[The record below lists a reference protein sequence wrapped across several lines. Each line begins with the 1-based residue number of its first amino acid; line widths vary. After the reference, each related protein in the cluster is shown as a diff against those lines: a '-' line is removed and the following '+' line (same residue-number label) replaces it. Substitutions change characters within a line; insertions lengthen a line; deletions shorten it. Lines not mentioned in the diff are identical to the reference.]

1 VSFMKYILSIAGWLC
16 IVGAVAIPVLAKA
29 ARERGILKQK
39 DGEPEDTAPKLHGWQ
54 RATTLVAG
62 GLALL
67 LVSSAL
73 VQVNAGQVGV
83 VKVFGA
89 VTGRLL
95 APGLHAQIPVVQ
107 TVEMYRTQ
115 RLIYETS
122 DNPDASSA
130 DYRDYSVD
138 TMTEDG
144 QRIKVRYTV
153 AFNIDGTKADW
164 VAQNIGTEEDVVE
177 KVVKA
182 NSRSEGRNI
191 PKSFKA
197 SDLYGQNV
205 YKCQQAI
212 FDKLQPVF
220 ARSGVTLVEFLLR
233 DIGFDE
239 NLAQALEQKQIA
251 LERQVTAL
259 REVEVKAAEAS
270 QAIAAAKGVAQSE
283 IEKARGQAEAIRLIN
298 EQLARAPWYN
308 EYLVSKGIAEGTT
321 NIQWALVPSGSTPLV
336 DFRQSTAATK
346 KP

>member
-1 VSFMKYILSIAGWLC
+1 MGFLKVILSMAGVLC
-16 IVGAVAIPVLAKA
+16 IIAAVAIPVLGGM
-29 ARERGILKQK
+29 ARERGFLK
-39 DGEPEDTAPKLHGWQ
+39 DMEPAEGVPKRSAWQ
-54 RATTLVAG
+54 LSAGLVVA
-62 GLALL
+62 GLALMT
-67 LVSSAL
+67 VSSAL

-89 VTGRLL
+89 VTGTKFQ
-95 APGLHAQIPVVQ
+95 PGLHVKVPVVQ

-122 DNPDASSA
+122 DQPESSQA

-144 QRIKVRYTV
+144 QRITVRFTV

-164 VAQNIGTEEDVVE
+164 VAQNIGTEQDVVE

-182 NSRSEGRNI
+182 DSRSEVRNI

-197 SDLYGQNV
+197 SDLYGENV

-212 FDKLQPVF
+212 FDKLEPVF
-220 ARSGVTLVEFLLR
+220 AKNGVTLVEFLLR
-233 DIGFDE
+233 DIGFDQ

-251 LERQVTAL
+251 LERQVTAA

-270 QAIAAAKGVAQSE
+270 QTIAAAKGIAQAE
-283 IEKARGQAEAIRLIN
+283 IEKARGQAEAIRVIN
-298 EQLARAPWYN
+298 EQLAHAPWYN
-308 EYLVSKGIAEGTT
+308 QYLISKGIAEGTT
-321 NIQWALVPSGSTPLV
+321 NIQWAMVPSGSTPIV
-336 DFRQSTAATK
+336 DFRQITQQGPK
-346 KP
+346 

>member
-1 VSFMKYILSIAGWLC
+1 MGFLRVILSLAGFLC
-16 IVGAVAIPVLAKA
+16 IFAAIAVPALTLV
-29 ARERGILKQK
+29 ARERGMVK
-39 DGEPEDTAPKLHGWQ
+39 ETEEAPKKSPWRITG
-54 RATTLVAG
+54 TLVSA

-67 LVSSAL
+67 LISSAL

-89 VTGRLL
+89 VTGRKLE
-95 APGLHAQIPVVQ
+95 PGLHVQVPIVQ

-122 DNPDASSA
+122 DQPDSSQA
-130 DYRDYSVD
+130 DYRDFSVD

-144 QRIKVRYTV
+144 QRIKVRFTV

-164 VAQNIGTEEDVVE
+164 VAQNIGTEADVVE

-182 NSRSEGRNI
+182 NTRSEGRNI

-197 SDLYGQNV
+197 SDLYGPNV

-212 FDKLQPVF
+212 FDKLQPIF
-220 ARSGVTLVEFLLR
+220 AKSGVTLVEFLLR

-251 LERQVTAL
+251 LERQVTAF

-298 EQLARAPWYN
+298 EQLARATFYN

-336 DFRQSTAATK
+336 DFRQSTAPKQAT
-346 KP
+346 P